1 MMNPYKRKET
11 VFLIPVNE
19 SEDGGSVTVM
29 RVNVGAVTMRTAK
42 RKLRIVLGEWGIPKP
57 MMKRFIKELYRE

>member
-1 MMNPYKRKET
+1 MKRTTEERK

-29 RVNVGAVTMRTAK
+29 RIDMGCISMRVAK
-42 RKLRIVLGEWGIPKP
+42 RKLRIVFREWGIPTYK
-57 MMKRFIKELYRE
+57 MKILIKELCRD

>member
-1 MMNPYKRKET
+1 M

-29 RVNVGAVTMRTAK
+29 RVDVGDVSMRVAK
-42 RKLRIVLGEWGIPKP
+42 RKLRIVFKEWGVPT
-57 MMKRFIKELYRE
+57 RFLKKMVKELTSD

>member
-1 MMNPYKRKET
+1 M

-29 RVNVGAVTMRTAK
+29 RIDMGDISMRVAK
-42 RKLRIVLGEWGIPKP
+42 RKLRIIFKEWCIPVQFH
-57 MMKRFIKELYRE
+57 KRMIKELCRD

>member
-1 MMNPYKRKET
+1 M

-29 RVNVGAVTMRTAK
+29 RVDVGDVSMRVAK
-42 RKLRIVLGEWGIPKP
+42 RKLRIIFKEWGVPVRY
-57 MMKRFIKELYRE
+57 MKKMIKELCSD

>member
-1 MMNPYKRKET
+1 M

-29 RVNVGAVTMRTAK
+29 RVDVGDISLRVAK
-42 RKLRIVLGEWGIPKP
+42 RKLRQVFKVWDIPVQFH
-57 MMKRFIKELYRE
+57 KRMIKELCSD

>member
-1 MMNPYKRKET
+1 M

-29 RVNVGAVTMRTAK
+29 RVDVGDVSMRVAK
-42 RKLRIVLGEWGIPKP
+42 RKLRIIFKEWKVPTFLIKK
-57 MMKRFIKELYRE
+57 MIKELCK

>member
-1 MMNPYKRKET
+1 M

-29 RVNVGAVTMRTAK
+29 RVDVGNVTMRTAK
-42 RKLRIVLGEWGIPKP
+42 RKLRIVFKEWKVPPFLIK
-57 MMKRFIKELYRE
+57 KLIKELCR